1 MFLGVAMRLMLVSL
15 AQVVL
20 VLSPSASADTGVD
33 CGDWP
38 NARFFEIAS
47 PNNVLDCLATG
58 ADPNVRAGLGWTP
71 LHVAAGFSEHPAVI
85 EALVAAGADLEA
97 RSGLGMT
104 PLHVAAVT
112 ERQYGNIDSVR
123 DFETD
128 KVLGGAYEEHSPET
142 ARAREMG
149 SEAMEKYHKA
159 LMNHEDA
166 ENLEKLRQWIVT
178 TTEVQESLG
187 KTDIERDKL
196 VAETAKTVI
205 NSEGSIGVREAKAR
219 EWPDASACCGW
230 VQPAP
235 RGHRGARRRGSRLGS
250 AGRGWQHPV
259 GSREAQGIPQDQQRL
274 LAAKRSTLLIATRRD
289 WTRTMRIAKESSAM
303 TGTSPRDRR
312 RTVCDRLINWGAN
325 HNMSKRLVR

>member
-1 MFLGVAMRLMLVSL
+1 MRLMLVSL
-15 AQVVL
+15 AQAVL

-142 ARAREMG
+142 AREREMG

-205 NSEGSIGVREAKAR
+205 NSEGSIGVREAKASEHPEVIEALAAAGADLEAR
-219 EWPDASACCGW
+219 NENGW
-230 VQPAP
+230 TPLHVA
-235 RGHRGARRRGSRLGS
+235 
-250 AGRGWQHPV
+250 AGFSQHPAV
-259 GSREAQGIPQDQQRL
+259 IEALVAAGAVLEARLESGLTPLHVAAGFSQHPEVIEALVAAGADLEARDEDGSIPWDLAKPRESL
-274 LAAKRSTLLIATRRD
+274 K
-289 WTRTMRIAKESSAM
+289 
-303 TGTSPRDRR
+303 TSNVYWQLNEARF
-312 RTVCDRLINWGAN
+312 
-325 HNMSKRLVR
+325 